1 MNQFYVINGRPKIGK
16 DTFVSIVKEHLTES
30 NYLVHNIS
38 TMEPLLKFIDDLG
51 LNKEKTLKNRKM
63 FSLLKEAVDIQG
75 YTFSRTKEKIC
86 EICKE
91 NKNYNNIIFIH
102 CREPKEIDK
111 YVEFLHAKTILI
123 TSPEIE
129 KLQIDYGNNS
139 DNNVNNYNY
148 DYIINNHK
156 PIKIKNQ
163 QEINEIYKKTVEDFI
178 NYVVCK

>member
-16 DTFVSIVKEHLTES
+16 DTFVSIVKEHLTKS

-38 TMEPLLKFIDDLG
+38 TMEPLLKFIDVLG

-63 FSLLKEAVDIQG
+63 FSLLKEAVDMQG
-75 YTFSRTKEKIC
+75 YTFAKTKEKIC

-156 PIKIKNQ
+156 PIKIKSQ